1 MNGAGQRERADMI
14 LIYRLDA
21 RRRIIY
27 IEKYSYENVFSP
39 SSRESFDRNRNRR
52 PDNQVTIEFPWKKNF
67 IFAVRRTRTSL
78 TRIFPSRFES
88 CSESFLQNLGNYT
101 FGARSLSK
109 TWPNFSCCN
118 FPKKILNLSIKRE
131 MFDIYDFVG
140 NNIDFFKI
148 DK

>member
-1 MNGAGQRERADMI
+1 MKGARQRERADMI

-27 IEKYSYENVFSP
+27 IEKYSYENVSP

-88 CSESFLQNLGNYT
+88 CSESFLQSLGNYT

-109 TWPNFSCCN
+109 TWPNFSCESKDN
-118 FPKKILNLSIKRE
+118 AAKKFSISR
-131 MFDIYDFVG
+131 
-140 NNIDFFKI
+140 
-148 DK
+148 